1 VRCNPLVATRDIRPR
16 IPLVLRRVGVQ
27 HDDWGVRTRLIA
39 GGFVTLALT
48 VGSQA
53 VLPAASTAEA
63 TALETSVK
71 AQYTFTRAE
80 SPSRTLVRDGAGSWV
95 ATFTDGARS
104 VAVTGPTRRFA
115 EPSVAA
121 TVASTTWVRLLP
133 APFAGR
139 VDVAW
144 LEQARADASPD
155 VLATA
160 MQYIAGS
167 SDLVTADGTLLA
179 ADASYG
185 PLQSDGTRQEGSDW
199 NDLQGVTATYPDT
212 TDAPEAQQLRSL
224 DCSGFVRMLWGTRS
238 GIPLGLRPDGGATL
252 PRRAVQQA
260 SSAPGVVPV
269 ADTGAQV
276 TDLRRLQP
284 GDLVFFDASSD
295 DGTAIDHVGVYLGL
309 DGGGRHRFISSR
321 KSTDGPTMG
330 DLRGAS
336 VLDGSGFYARAFRST
351 RRL

>member
-1 VRCNPLVATRDIRPR
+1 
-16 IPLVLRRVGVQ
+16 
-27 HDDWGVRTRLIA
+27 
-39 GGFVTLALT
+39 
-48 VGSQA
+48 
-53 VLPAASTAEA
+53 
-63 TALETSVK
+63 
-71 AQYTFTRAE
+71 
-80 SPSRTLVRDGAGSWV
+80 
-95 ATFTDGARS
+95 
-104 VAVTGPTRRFA
+104 
-115 EPSVAA
+115 
-121 TVASTTWVRLLP
+121 
-133 APFAGR
+133 

-167 SDLVTADGTLLA
+167 SDLVTGDGTLLA

-321 KSTDGPTMG
+321 KSADGPTMG